1 MSASVLFDVPG
12 PRARLRYR
20 LYAVLGGIVLAAG
33 IAFVIY
39 RFADS
44 GQFSA
49 QKWSWLEYEQVQLRL
64 LSALGNTLKAFVVGA
79 ILAMLFGAIFAAG
92 QLSDHKVVRVPSL
105 VVVEFFRAVPLV
117 VLIFISHYGF
127 GIGASLDSWVGGLTG
142 LTMGGA
148 FYSVVIGLTL
158 YNGSVLAEVFRAG
171 VLSLPRGQSE
181 AAYALG
187 MRKTQ
192 VMNLVLL
199 PQAVRAMLPA
209 IISQL
214 VVLLKDSALG
224 FIIEYEELLR
234 EARYLGGI
242 FEFGRP
248 LVPITIVV
256 AAVYIAMCLLLTWL
270 ANTLEKRNRRNK
282 KVVETEAKPAEDV
295 VAAAV

>member
-20 LYAVLGGIVLAAG
+20 LYGVVGVVALVALLGFIV
-33 IAFVIY
+33 Y
-39 RFADS
+39 RFAES
-44 GQFSA
+44 GQFEA
-49 QKWSWLEYEQVQLRL
+49 QKWGWIQYEYVQLKL
-64 LSALGNTLKAFVVGA
+64 LDALWNTVRAFAVGA
-79 ILAMLFGAIFAAG
+79 VLAMVFGAVFAAG
-92 QLSDHKVVRVPSL
+92 QLSDHRIIRVPSL
-105 VVVEFFRAVPLV
+105 VVVELFRAVPLV
-117 VLIFISHYGF
+117 VMIFIFHYG
-127 GIGASLDSWVGGLTG
+127 IGLGTP
-142 LTMGGA
+142 
-148 FYSVVIGLTL
+148 FYSVVLGLTL

-181 AAYALG
+181 AAYAVG

-192 VMNLVLL
+192 VMMFVLL

-224 FIIEYEELLR
+224 FLITYEELLYQ
-234 EARYLGGI
+234 ARYLGGS

-256 AAVYIAMCLLLTWL
+256 AAIYIAMCLLLTWFAHYL
-270 ANTLEKRNRRNK
+270 QKRNRRNK
-282 KVVETEAKPAEDV
+282 KVLPEAEKPAEDA
-295 VAAAV
+295 VAASA

>member
-1 MSASVLFDVPG
+1 MSASVLFDIPG
-12 PRARLRYR
+12 PKARLRYR
-20 LYAVLGGIVLAAG
+20 LYAVLGIVVLVAG
-33 IAFVIY
+33 VGFVLY

-44 GQFSA
+44 GQFDGA
-49 QKWSWLEYEQVQLRL
+49 KWTWLEYKNVQTTMLD
-64 LSALGNTLKAFVVGA
+64 ALWNTIRAFLAGA
-79 ILAMLFGAIFAAG
+79 VLAMVFGAIFAAG
-92 QLSDHKVVRVPSL
+92 QLSDHKVVRVPAM
-105 VVVEFFRAVPLV
+105 VVVELFRAVPLV
-117 VLIFISHYGF
+117 VLIFIFHYG
-127 GIGASLDSWVGGLTG
+127 IGL
-142 LTMGGA
+142 GA
-148 FYSVVIGLTL
+148 PFYSVVLGLTL

-181 AAYALG
+181 AAYAVG

-192 VMNLVLL
+192 VMTLVLL

-224 FIIEYEELLR
+224 FLITYEELLYQ
-234 EARYLGGI
+234 ARYLGGI

-256 AAVYIAMCLLLTWL
+256 AAIYIAMCLLLTWF
-270 ANTLEKRNRRNK
+270 ANYLEKRNRRNK
-282 KVVETEAKPAEDV
+282 KVIDIEAKPAEDV